1 MFVADLERCGLT
13 DKEAKL
19 YLTSLRMG
27 PASMQDLAA
36 GAKVDRGTA
45 YYAVKTLTQKGL
57 FKKESGVHPR
67 FGVTHPES
75 LMALV
80 TAAKAEADKQH
91 QAVQEVFGDLAAL
104 YEATC

>member
-27 PASMQDLAA
+27 PVTMQDLAA

-45 YYAVKTLTQKGL
+45 YYAVKTLTTKGL
-57 FKKESGVHPR
+57 FKKEGGAHPR

-80 TAAKAEADKQH
+80 TAAKAEADAQH
-91 QAVQEVFGDLAAL
+91 QAVRAVYDDLTAL
-104 YEATC
+104 FEATC